1 MMLLRFHFDR
11 KQIPTYRKLSSA
23 LGVSATTAGTGDA
36 GVGLEEV
43 TKHFRR
49 EGIRYRGSRSKTP
62 SNWLLLKRR
71 LSSAPLMVAMGNSVH
86 RWGSSGHWIV
96 VVDIGSDV
104 VTFLDPYCLPNDRQP
119 LRMRL
124 ATFRRQWDGSSIQV
138 IGFK

>member
-1 MMLLRFHFDR
+1 
-11 KQIPTYRKLSSA
+11 
-23 LGVSATTAGTGDA
+23 
-36 GVGLEEV
+36 
-43 TKHFRR
+43 
-49 EGIRYRGSRSKTP
+49 
-62 SNWLLLKRR
+62 
-71 LSSAPLMVAMGNSVH
+71 
-86 RWGSSGHWIV
+86 V